1 MNLKVCCLCRDD
13 WQRIEMYQCEIEK
26 LNCLF
31 PERSSEFVASLFSCC
46 DWFSF
51 VGQNR

>member
-1 MNLKVCCLCRDD
+1 
-13 WQRIEMYQCEIEK
+13 MYQCEIEK